1 MDGDAKLDFTIGCIP
16 PSFILGPVLGPPHC
30 PWFSLLGLGSRGK
43 SGSWSGDV
51 TSPSSLCLLHN
62 RPINQK
68 VLRQGITT
76 LFRKLIDREDGG
88 LGFPKGLPRASLVAQ
103 IVKNL
108 PAMQENR
115 VRSLGQEDPLEKEM
129 AIHSSIL
136 AWIIPWTEEPE
147 GLQSMGS
154 QRVVHN

>member
-1 MDGDAKLDFTIGCIP
+1 M
-16 PSFILGPVLGPPHC
+16 LG
-30 PWFSLLGLGSRGK
+30 
-43 SGSWSGDV
+43 
-51 TSPSSLCLLHN
+51 
-62 RPINQK
+62 
-68 VLRQGITT
+68 QGITT

-129 AIHSSIL
+129 ATH
-136 AWIIPWTEEPE
+136 
-147 GLQSMGS
+147 
-154 QRVVHN
+154 